1 MIIPIN
7 VLLAFMLIASFLGAM
22 SLHEWSHAQ
31 VASWL
36 GDDTPQRTERQTL
49 SLRSHLDPIGLM
61 LAIIMAFR
69 PILPGPLA
77 LGWGKPVNTDPWK
90 LKGGPNVGLLLVSC
104 TGIVFSLLLGLLV
117 AMVTLFIA
125 PFLVQN
131 WFTIRILQLLIVFS
145 VTNVALAIFNL
156 IPCYPLDGYQIVYAI
171 LPSKQAVGF
180 ARSARYGPFI
190 ILAIFFL
197 LPFIGELAGAGSF
210 PLFNLDY
217 YILLFA
223 LNIIAPIIGN
233 IAIPG
238 VGIAS
243 IFYLYYL

>member
-1 MIIPIN
+1 MIIPKIN
-7 VLLAFMLIASFLGAM
+7 VLLALMLIASFLGAII
-22 SLHEWSHAQ
+22 LHEWSHAL

-36 GDDTPQRTERQTL
+36 GDDTPQRSERQTL
-49 SLRSHLDPIGLM
+49 NLRSHLDPIGLM

-69 PILPGPLA
+69 PVVPLA

-90 LKGGPNVGLLLVSC
+90 LKGGPNVGLLLVSSA
-104 TGIVFSLLLGLLV
+104 GMVFSLLLGLLV
-117 AMVTLFIA
+117 AMIILFIA
-125 PFLVQN
+125 PFLIQN

-156 IPCYPLDGYQIVYAI
+156 IPCYPLDGYQILYAL

-210 PLFNLDY
+210 PLFNLDS

-223 LNIIAPIIGN
+223 LNIISPIAGSM
-233 IAIPG
+233 AIPG
-238 VGIAS
+238 VGIMP
-243 IFYLYYL
+243 IVYLYSL